1 MRNAKIKDMTQ
12 QYDYLVV
19 GSGLYGATFARL
31 ATDAGKKVL
40 VIEKRKELGGNVRC
54 ESIHGINVHIY
65 GAHIFHTSN
74 EEVWNFANRF
84 VRFNRYTNSPIANY
98 NGKLYNLPFN
108 MNTFY
113 KLWGTKTPA
122 EAMAKIT
129 EQRKECGISNPKNL
143 EEQALALGGRDI
155 YEKLIKEYTEKQ
167 WGRKCCELP
176 AFIIKRLPFRFTFD
190 NNYFNDTYQGIP
202 IGGYNVLI
210 EGLLRGIETRTSTDF
225 FSERKHFESSAKKLV
240 FTGRI
245 DEFFDFEFGTLEYR
259 SVRFETETIE
269 TQNFQGNAVVNYT
282 DGNKPFTR
290 IIEHKHFEP
299 ENRIAFESPR
309 TVISRE
315 FSSEWKNGIEPF
327 YPVND
332 ERNSVLLEKYKTLA
346 ARRSNVIFGG
356 RLGEYKYYDMDDV
369 IEKAM
374 NDFAALKCN

>member
-1 MRNAKIKDMTQ
+1 MQK
-12 QYDYLVV
+12 YDYLVV

-31 ATDAGKKVL
+31 AADVGKKVL
-40 VIEKRKELGGNVRC
+40 VIERRKEVGGNVRC
-54 ESIHGINVHIY
+54 KNIHGINVHIY

-84 VRFNRYTNSPIANY
+84 VRFNRYTNSPIANH

-113 KLWGTKTPA
+113 ELWRTKTPA
-122 EAMAKIT
+122 EAMAKIN
-129 EQRKECGISNPKNL
+129 EQRKEFGISNPKNL
-143 EEQALALGGRDI
+143 EEQALSLCGRDI
-155 YEKLIKEYTEKQ
+155 YEILIKEYTEKQ
-167 WGRKCCELP
+167 WGRKCRELP

-190 NNYFNDTYQGIP
+190 NNYFSDTYQGIP

-210 EGLLRGIETRTSTDF
+210 EGLLRGIETRTKTDF
-225 FSERKHFESSAKKLV
+225 FSKRNCFESMAKKIV

-269 TQNFQGNAVVNYT
+269 IQNFQGNAVVNYT
-282 DGNKPFTR
+282 DGNTPFTR

-299 ENRIAFESPR
+299 ENRAAFENHR

-332 ERNSVLLEKYKTLA
+332 ERNSVLLEKYKTLTA
-346 ARRSNVIFGG
+346 KCPNVIFGG

-369 IEKAM
+369 IEKAI

>member
-1 MRNAKIKDMTQ
+1 MIPR
-12 QYDYLVV
+12 YDYLVV

-31 ATDAGKKVL
+31 AADAGKKVL
-40 VIEKRKELGGNVRC
+40 VIEKRGEIGGNVRC
-54 ESIHGINVHIY
+54 EKIHGINVHIY

-74 EEVWNFANRF
+74 EEVWTFANRF
-84 VRFNRYTNSPIANY
+84 VRFNRYTNSPVANY

-113 KLWGTKTPA
+113 ALWGTKTPA
-122 EAMAKIT
+122 EAMARIE
-129 EQRKECGISNPKNL
+129 EQRKECGICKPKNL

-155 YEKLIKEYTEKQ
+155 YETLVKEYTEKQ
-167 WGRKCCELP
+167 WGRKCDELP
-176 AFIIKRLPFRFTFD
+176 AFIIRRLPFRFTFD
-190 NNYFNDTYQGIP
+190 NNYFDDAYQGIP

-210 EGLLRGIETRTSTDF
+210 EGLFRGIEVRTSTDF
-225 FSERKHFESSAKKLV
+225 FSERNRFEKIAKKII

-245 DEFFDFEFGTLEYR
+245 DEFFDFEFGALEYR
-259 SVRFETETIE
+259 SVRFETETLE

-282 DGNKPFTR
+282 GADKPFTR

-299 ENRIAFESPR
+299 ENRAAFESRR

-315 FSSEWKNGIEPF
+315 FSTEWKNGIEPF

-332 ERNSVLLEKYKTLA
+332 ERNSALLEKYKSLA
-346 ARRSNVIFGG
+346 ASRSDVIFGG

-369 IEKAM
+369 MEKAM
-374 NDFAALKCN
+374 KDFATLNMGGIL

>member
-1 MRNAKIKDMTQ
+1 MMQK
-12 QYDYLVV
+12 YDYLVV

-31 ATDAGKKVL
+31 ASDTGKKVL
-40 VIEKRKELGGNVRC
+40 VIEKRKEVGGNVRC
-54 ESIHGINVHIY
+54 ENIHGINVHIY

-84 VRFNRYTNSPIANY
+84 VRFNRYTNSPIANH

-113 KLWGTKTPA
+113 ELWRTKTPA
-122 EAMAKIT
+122 EAIAKIN
-129 EQRKECGISNPKNL
+129 EQRKEFGISNPKNL
-143 EEQALALGGRDI
+143 EEQALSLCGRDI
-155 YEKLIKEYTEKQ
+155 YETLIKEYTEKQ
-167 WGRKCCELP
+167 WGRKCRELP

-210 EGLLRGIETRTSTDF
+210 EGLLRGIETRTKADF
-225 FSERKHFESSAKKLV
+225 FSKRNCFENMAKKIV

-269 TQNFQGNAVVNYT
+269 IQNFQGNAVVNYT
-282 DGNKPFTR
+282 DGNTPFTR

-299 ENRIAFESPR
+299 ENRAAFENHR

-332 ERNSVLLEKYKTLA
+332 ERNSVLLEKYKTLTA
-346 ARRSNVIFGG
+346 KCPKVIFGG

-369 IEKAM
+369 IEKAI